1 MMIEPKNL
9 LKNKSMML
17 VPKKNAELNLQII
30 DDSVPCPNDQI

>member
-17 VPKKNAELNLQII
+17 DPKTNVDLNLKII
-30 DDSVPCPNDQI
+30 DDSAPCPND